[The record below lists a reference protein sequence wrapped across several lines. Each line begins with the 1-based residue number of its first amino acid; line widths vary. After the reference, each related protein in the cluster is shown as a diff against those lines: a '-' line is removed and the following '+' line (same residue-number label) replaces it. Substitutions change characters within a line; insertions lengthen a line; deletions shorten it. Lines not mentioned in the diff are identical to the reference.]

1 MKSITAFVVAAAVF
15 AGIGALALTAA
26 RFERHL
32 ADAQEQLATLQYA
45 RAQES
50 LAAAESYLESARW
63 LPFVGDASLAEV
75 RARQA
80 ALKYWQGEYASV
92 LPQQVEP
99 VAAVDESNVELQLVV
114 ANAAFR
120 VGLSGAKDRAT
131 ALQALTD
138 AANGYATVLRNATWL
153 EDAAHNYE
161 YTIRLRDQVAKGG
174 RPPAPAPQAGADL
187 GEGGAPTPA
196 TTMKGF
202 EIYIPLEGSERTP
215 EGGEAGKAS
224 EKQRKG

>member
-1 MKSITAFVVAAAVF
+1 MKSITALLAGALIFAAV
-15 AGIGALALTAA
+15 GLIALTAA
-26 RFERHL
+26 RVERHL
-32 ADAQEQLATLQYA
+32 ADAQEQMATLQYA
-45 RAQES
+45 D
-50 LAAAESYLESARW
+50 AAASLDAAEGYLDSAQW
-63 LPFVGDASLAEV
+63 LPFVGDESLNEV
-75 RARQA
+75 RARRA
-80 ALKYWQGEYASV
+80 ALLYWQGDYAGV

-99 VAAVDESNVELQLVV
+99 VAAVDEANVELQLVV

-120 VGLSGAKDRAT
+120 VGLGGAKDRAT
-131 ALQALTD
+131 ALQALND

-161 YTIRLRDQVAKGG
+161 YAIRLRDQVAKGG
-174 RPPAPAPQAGADL
+174 RPPAPSPQAGADL

-215 EGGEAGKAS
+215 EGGEAGKAAA
-224 EKQRKG
+224 KQRKG

>member
-1 MKSITAFVVAAAVF
+1 MKSITVLLVAGLVF
-15 AGIGALALTAA
+15 AGLGAVALTAA
-26 RFERHL
+26 RLERHM

-45 RAQES
+45 EAQAS
-50 LAAAESYLESARW
+50 LEAAEDYLETAQW
-63 LPFVGDASLAEV
+63 LPFVGDASLNEV
-75 RARQA
+75 RARKA
-80 ALKYWQGEYASV
+80 ALLYWQGDYDGV

-99 VAAVDESNVELQLVV
+99 VAAVDEDNVELQFVV

-120 VGLSGAKDRAT
+120 VGLGGAKDRAS
-131 ALQALTD
+131 ALQALND

-161 YTIRLRDQVAKGG
+161 YAIRLRDQIAKGG
-174 RPPAPAPQAGADL
+174 RPPAPSPQTGADL

-215 EGGEAGKAS
+215 DGGEAGKATA
-224 EKQRKG
+224 KQRKG